1 MNKNTSFHSIN
12 VRALLTIDRV
22 CCVQAVGG
30 DAVQAG
36 ARVPALQDVPAA
48 HRQVAA
54 ASHRQLTADPLPPQR
69 EDPQVQA
76 AVPRGGRRGARP
88 RPGQAGRQAGEGR
101 GRGVQVRGE
110 HRGHVTRDT

>member
-54 ASHRQLTADPLPPQR
+54 ASHRQLTADLSLRSEKIRKSKLLSR
-69 EDPQVQA
+69 EAAGAVLDPDPGKQGARLARDA
-76 AVPRGGRRGARP
+76 AV
-88 RPGQAGRQAGEGR
+88 
-101 GRGVQVRGE
+101 VYK
-110 HRGHVTRDT
+110 

>member
-1 MNKNTSFHSIN
+1 MNKNASFLHSIN

-36 ARVPALQDVPAA
+36 ARVPAVQDVQAP

-54 ASHRQLTADPLPPQR
+54 AAAHPPADLSLRSEKIRKSKLLSR
-69 EDPQVQA
+69 EAAGAVLDPDPGKQGARLARDA
-76 AVPRGGRRGARP
+76 AV
-88 RPGQAGRQAGEGR
+88 
-101 GRGVQVRGE
+101 VYK
-110 HRGHVTRDT
+110 

>member
-12 VRALLTIDRV
+12 VRALLTIDGG

-54 ASHRQLTADPLPPQR
+54 AASHHQLTADLSLRSEKIRKSKLLSR
-69 EDPQVQA
+69 EAAGAVLDPDPGKQGARLARDA
-76 AVPRGGRRGARP
+76 AV
-88 RPGQAGRQAGEGR
+88 
-101 GRGVQVRGE
+101 VYK
-110 HRGHVTRDT
+110 